1 MMPRSQ
7 RRILAAVGQ
16 AALKGAPCMGPTKF
30 LWGAASAAYQVE
42 GAWQADGKGLSNWDI
57 YTNVYRA
64 TEPVTGR
71 HETGNVAINA
81 YDRAQYLEDIA
92 LMRKLGL
99 NCYRFS
105 LSWARLLPDG
115 VGRVNEAG
123 VAHYQQFVVDLLEA
137 GIEPVVTLYHWDL
150 PRALDD
156 RGGWY
161 NPESV
166 GWFRQYASLVREAL
180 GAKVSKFITFNEP
193 FIDLFLIEPMVENI
207 KTGIGEPAAITDA
220 QYGRQAVALHHWL
233 LANALTIGDF
243 RAEGYRGEI
252 GVALPLM
259 PTIPENPGKS
269 DDILS
274 AGLGDAVINRWCLD
288 ALFKGRYP
296 IEVMNSFQALNP
308 DFVVTADDLATLAA
322 NRPDFLGVNFYAPA
336 YVRHDPLKPLGINWM
351 ETNPDPAPAA
361 FNGPVRPDYLRR
373 LLERIRDEYDNPPVY
388 ITENGAGF
396 GPIDEVLEGD
406 TVNDPRRANYI
417 RRHVDAAL
425 KAREAGVDL
434 RGYMVWSLFDNFEWL
449 QGYDRRFGI
458 VHVDFDSQKRTP
470 KRSFEAYREIIA
482 RGVEPVGD

>member
-1 MMPRSQ
+1 MPPSR
-7 RRILAAVGQ
+7 RRIFNAVGQ
-16 AALKGAPCMGPTKF
+16 AALKGEPCMGSTRF

-64 TEPVTGR
+64 TEPIIGR

-92 LMRKLGL
+92 LMRALGI

-105 LSWARLLPDG
+105 LCWARLLPDG
-115 VGRVNEAG
+115 EGRVNEAG
-123 VAHYQQFVVDLLEA
+123 VAHYQQFVVDLLDA

-156 RGGWY
+156 RGGWT

-180 GAKVSKFITFNEP
+180 GAKVTKFITVNEP
-193 FIDLFLIEPMVENI
+193 YIDLFLIEPMVENI
-207 KTGIGEPAAITDA
+207 KAGIGAPAAITDA

-233 LANALTIGDF
+233 LASALTIGDF
-243 RAEGYRGEI
+243 RAEGYRGEV

-274 AGLGDAVINRWCLD
+274 AGLADAVINRWCLD
-288 ALFKGRYP
+288 ALYKGRYP
-296 IEVMNSFQALNP
+296 VEVMNAFRALNP
-308 DFVVTADDLATLAA
+308 DFVVSEADLAALAA
-322 NRPDFLGVNFYAPA
+322 NKPDFLGVNFYAPA
-336 YVRHDPLKPLGINWM
+336 YVRHDPEMPLGINWTD
-351 ETNPDPAPAA
+351 TNPDPAPAA

-373 LLERIRDEYDNPPVY
+373 LLERIRDEYGNPPVY

-396 GPIDEVLEGD
+396 GPIDEVVDGD

-425 KAREAGVDL
+425 KARENGVDL

-449 QGYDRRFGI
+449 QGYERRFGL
-458 VHVDFDSQKRTP
+458 VHVDFASQRRIP

-482 RGVEPVGD
+482 RGVGPFEG

>member
-1 MMPRSQ
+1 
-7 RRILAAVGQ
+7 
-16 AALKGAPCMGPTKF
+16 MGSTKF

-64 TEPVTGR
+64 TEPVTGKQ
-71 HETGNVAINA
+71 ETGNVAINA

-92 LMRKLGL
+92 LMRKLGI

-166 GWFRQYASLVREAL
+166 GWFRQYASLVREVL
-180 GAKVSKFITFNEP
+180 GPKVSKFITFNEP

-207 KTGIGEPAAITDA
+207 KSGIGDPAVITDA

-233 LANALTIGDF
+233 LANALVIGDF
-243 RAEGYRGEI
+243 RAAGYKGEI

-288 ALFKGRYP
+288 ALFKGSYP
-296 IEVMNSFQALNP
+296 VEVLNSFQALNP
-308 DFVVTADDLATLAA
+308 DFVVTDADLATLAA

-336 YVRHDPLKPLGINWM
+336 YVRHDPRMPLGINWM

-373 LLERIRDEYDNPPVY
+373 LLERIRDEYDNPPIY

-396 GPIDEVLEGD
+396 GPIDEVVEGE

-417 RRHVDAAL
+417 RRHVEAAL

-449 QGYDRRFGI
+449 QGYGRRFGL
-458 VHVDFDSQKRTP
+458 VHVDFDSQKRIP
-470 KRSFEAYREIIA
+470 KRSFEVYREIIEK
-482 RGVEPVGD
+482 GVEPIGA

>member
-1 MMPRSQ
+1 
-7 RRILAAVGQ
+7 
-16 AALKGAPCMGPTKF
+16 MGSTKF

-64 TEPVTGR
+64 TEPVTGKQ
-71 HETGNVAINA
+71 ETGNIAINA
-81 YDRAQYLEDIA
+81 YDREQYLQDIA
-92 LMRKLGL
+92 LMRQLGL

-105 LSWARLLPDG
+105 LCWSRLLPDG
-115 VGRVNEAG
+115 VGKVNEAG

-166 GWFRQYASLVREAL
+166 AWFRHYASLVRETL
-180 GAKVSKFITFNEP
+180 GPKVTKFITFNEP

-207 KTGIGEPAAITDA
+207 KTGIGDPFAITDA

-233 LANALTIGDF
+233 LANAQVIGDY
-243 RAEGYRGEI
+243 RAAGYRGEV

-274 AGLGDAVINRWCLD
+274 AALGDAVINRWCLD

-296 IEVMNSFQALNP
+296 VEVMNSIQALNP
-308 DFVVTADDLATLAA
+308 EFTVTEADLAVLAA
-322 NRPDFLGVNFYAPA
+322 NKPDFLGVNFYAPA
-336 YVRHDPLKPLGINWM
+336 YVRHDPRMPLGINWM

-396 GPIDEVLEGD
+396 GPVDEVVDGD

-417 RRHVDAAL
+417 RRHVEAAL
-425 KAREAGVDL
+425 KARESGVDL

-449 QGYDRRFGI
+449 QGYGRRFGL

-470 KRSFEAYREIIA
+470 KRSFEAYRELIA

>member
-1 MMPRSQ
+1 MVS
-7 RRILAAVGQ
+7 
-16 AALKGAPCMGPTKF
+16 TKF

-64 TEPVTGR
+64 TEPVTEK

-81 YDRAQYLEDIA
+81 YDRTQYLEDIA
-92 LMRKLGL
+92 LMRKLGI

-115 VGRVNEAG
+115 VGKVNEAG

-156 RGGWY
+156 RGGWS

-166 GWFRQYASLVREAL
+166 TWFRQYASLVREVL
-180 GAKVSKFITFNEP
+180 GAKVTKFITFNEP
-193 FIDLFLIEPMVENI
+193 FINLFLIEPMVENI
-207 KTGIGEPAAITDA
+207 KTGVGDPYAITDA

-233 LANALTIGDF
+233 LANAETIGDF
-243 RAEGYRGEI
+243 RAAGYKGEI

-288 ALFKGRYP
+288 ALYKGRYP
-296 IEVMNSFQALNP
+296 VEVMNSFQALNP
-308 DFVVTADDLATLAA
+308 EFVVTEADLATLAA

-336 YVRHDPLKPLGINWM
+336 YVRHDPRMPLGINWM

-373 LLERIRDEYDNPPVY
+373 LLERIRDEYDNPPIY

-396 GPIDEVLEGD
+396 GPIDEVLDGD

-417 RRHVDAAL
+417 RRHIEAAL
-425 KAREAGVDL
+425 KAKANGVDL

-449 QGYDRRFGI
+449 QGYGRRFGI
-458 VHVDFDSQKRTP
+458 VHVDFDTQKRTP

-482 RGVEPVGD
+482 KGIDYHGGEA